1 MARIRVKI
9 RAAEDF
15 VAQGFGNGVDCT
27 EKEYQSMQITITLP
41 NNIEERLREVSPD
54 LEREAREALALEL
67 FRKEKITHYELSQ
80 MLGLDRF
87 ETDEFL
93 VSHNEYAQSLTLED
107 LEGDAETLRQLRA
120 KDKRP

>member
-1 MARIRVKI
+1 
-9 RAAEDF
+9 
-15 VAQGFGNGVDCT
+15 
-27 EKEYQSMQITITLP
+27 MQITITLP